1 MQSIN
6 ITFSLITLL
15 GIMAVD
21 AVNWV
26 MKHAVAV
33 AGPSTSMEDIQKY
46 QGEDSPGHAVTIDQS
61 LTKLF
66 QCMTLAY
73 RCVHSY
79 ITLT

>member
-1 MQSIN
+1 
-6 ITFSLITLL
+6 
-15 GIMAVD
+15 MAVD

-26 MKHAVAV
+26 MKHV

-46 QGEDSPGHAVTIDQS
+46 QGEDSPSHVVTIDQS

-73 RCVHSY
+73 RCVLSTIIDNA
-79 ITLT
+79 ITFTL